1 MFPYGYLA
9 TEALCLCAARNSA
22 FSLLT
27 ERVYGD
33 LQRSAVMR
41 VHVASATCMWLLG
54 GVQMCGGW
62 LRREHPALHRVMGY
76 CFLLCWALFV
86 GPTAC
91 YLSLLVR
98 GDSLFGTLSS
108 LTLLD
113 VTFLSYYCFFR
124 AWRVARLRS
133 QGARSLQLHGNLMGL
148 GCLGTMSQLPQ
159 RFFQVHFVALRWI
172 CVRLLGL
179 VSPPH
184 AVEVFA
190 RWVSHEALTAP
201 LPF

>member
-1 MFPYGYLA
+1 
-9 TEALCLCAARNSA
+9 
-22 FSLLT
+22 
-27 ERVYGD
+27 
-33 LQRSAVMR
+33 MR

-190 RWVSHEALTAP
+190 RWVSHEALTAT

>member
-98 GDSLFGTLSS
+98 ID
-108 LTLLD
+108 
-113 VTFLSYYCFFR
+113 
-124 AWRVARLRS
+124 RS
-133 QGARSLQLHGNLMGL
+133 TNK
-148 GCLGTMSQLPQ
+148 
-159 RFFQVHFVALRWI
+159 
-172 CVRLLGL
+172 
-179 VSPPH
+179 
-184 AVEVFA
+184 
-190 RWVSHEALTAP
+190 
-201 LPF
+201 